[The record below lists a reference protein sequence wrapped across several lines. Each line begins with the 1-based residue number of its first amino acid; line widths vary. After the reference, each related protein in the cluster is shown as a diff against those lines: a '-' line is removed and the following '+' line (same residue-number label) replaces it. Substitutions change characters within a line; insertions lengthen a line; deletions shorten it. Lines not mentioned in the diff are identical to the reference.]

1 MDVIDK
7 VLLSTRLVVTALEL
21 TVTVLAPDTVIA
33 GGKVRVRGERGV
45 ALSNVMF
52 QVYTAAEFMLV
63 LLTETVFMV
72 ANCREEGIRIS
83 RASWAGQIIF
93 N

>member
-1 MDVIDK
+1 MDVTDK
-7 VLLSTRLVVTALEL
+7 VLLSTRVVVTELEL

-52 QVYTAAEFMLV
+52 QV
-63 LLTETVFMV
+63 
-72 ANCREEGIRIS
+72 
-83 RASWAGQIIF
+83 
-93 N
+93 